1 MLVSLGIA
9 FAVTLAAPAM
19 KNDEVS
25 TISEVELPWNLI
37 AGLDAGALYQIPQ
50 QEKVLLSSSPVRE
63 LFKTLCD
70 MLAYTDLLSDADNTS
85 DLLRILEENVLS
97 ACLWFKNIDSE
108 PSNATVANHND
119 SYLPQNSSDIEAPD
133 NSTCLPEDMDYFRL
147 ACAKTQVTLV
157 LVSARLTAV
166 SFCDAFNNCSDEND
180 NCVWVEE
187 VFPEEEELV
196 ERILNATIGC

>member
-1 MLVSLGIA
+1 
-9 FAVTLAAPAM
+9 
-19 KNDEVS
+19 
-25 TISEVELPWNLI
+25 
-37 AGLDAGALYQIPQ
+37 
-50 QEKVLLSSSPVRE
+50 
-63 LFKTLCD
+63 
-70 MLAYTDLLSDADNTS
+70 
-85 DLLRILEENVLS
+85 
-97 ACLWFKNIDSE
+97 
-108 PSNATVANHND
+108 
-119 SYLPQNSSDIEAPD
+119 
-133 NSTCLPEDMDYFRL
+133 MDYFRL